1 MLGIL
6 ENYHRIFSIP
16 GLLHSIKKKKKTK
29 TTNFCLM
36 KINPLFGT
44 VHYH

>member
-16 GLLHSIKKKKKTK
+16 GLLHSIKKKKKQ

-36 KINPLFGT
+36 KINPLFGI